1 MTKPI
6 IVLVSHQ
13 NTWDTLQ
20 AQLPDYTI
28 KPIAQAGAYMNT
40 LIESRSAMVIIDG
53 EHPEWQRFTTA
64 PTTSPATRRIPIV
77 VVSDN
82 PTHREQAQ
90 KIGADF
96 TFARADIH
104 QHIQTLVQN
113 HARIPDPDKQ
123 HQLMCDCDQPLPSLA
138 QRGVDAFNNGDY
150 YAQHDLFEEQWVNTT
165 SPVRDLYR
173 AILQVGIAY
182 YQIER
187 GNHRGALKMLQ
198 RSVQWLTILPDICQT
213 IDIAQLRQDSY
224 AVRAELERLGAD
236 RLHEFD
242 STLLKP
248 IIQHKDTPHT

>member
-1 MTKPI
+1 MTKPT
-6 IVLVSHQ
+6 IVLVSHAD
-13 NTWDTLQ
+13 TWDTLQ

-28 KPIAQAGAYMNT
+28 HTITQAGTYMNT
-40 LIESRSAMVIIDG
+40 LIESRSAMVIIDDK
-53 EHPEWQRFTTA
+53 HPNWQRFTTA

-77 VVSDN
+77 VISDS
-82 PTHREQAQ
+82 PTHREQAH

-96 TFARADIH
+96 TFSHTDIH
-104 QHIQTLVQN
+104 QHIQTLVQD

-123 HQLMCDCDQPLPSLA
+123 HQLICDCDQPLPPLA
-138 QRGVDAFNNGDY
+138 QRGVDAFNAGDY

-182 YQIER
+182 YQIQR

-224 AVRAELERLGAD
+224 TVRATLEHLGAD

-242 STLLKP
+242 PALLKP